1 MKTFLVEKP
10 IPFSVFDNSWKLQN
24 LCMVSNKISMPTKA
38 LVDNSTTFIDE
49 IEKNFIFHFMWFI
62 FI

>member
-38 LVDNSTTFIDE
+38 PVDNSTTFIDE
-49 IEKNFIFHFMWFI
+49 IEEIFIFHFMWFI